1 MQAAAGSPAGK
12 HAEVAWFLRPPL
24 AHQSSGGGGGGGGGA
39 VPLPLPLPCPYLM
52 SAHHNRYLLSQNQV
66 IILYTFILLS
76 TIYFH

>member
-24 AHQSSGGGGGGGGGA
+24 AHQSSGGGGGGGGA

-66 IILYTFILLS
+66 IILYTFILHS